1 MNKNKLNQKIGSPV
15 NDWKPSIYP
24 TQEEMNGQYCNVI
37 PFDINSHAKELFNA
51 FNMYQDESNW
61 TYLPNG
67 PFNNFQEYHSWL
79 KSFCLG
85 KDPLF
90 YTVIDS
96 KNSEAIGLASYLRIE
111 PTVGVIE
118 VGNIHYSPRLQNTAM
133 GTEAMYLMMKKV
145 FEEWGYRR
153 YEWKCDHYNEP
164 SKKAAIRLGFT
175 FEGVFRQA
183 TIYKNRNRDSAWFSV
198 IDKEWPNLK
207 KKYEKWLL
215 PSNFDSNG
223 IQINRL

>member
-1 MNKNKLNQKIGSPV
+1 MKKNNFNQKIGSPV
-15 NDWKPSIYP
+15 NNWKPSIYP
-24 TQEEMNGQYCNVI
+24 TQEKMNGQYCDVV
-37 PFDINSHAKELFNA
+37 PFDISNHAKELFNA
-51 FNMYQDESNW
+51 FNINQDRSNW
-61 TYLPNG
+61 TYLADG
-67 PFNNFQEYHSWL
+67 PFNSFQEYSSWL

-111 PTVGVIE
+111 PTAGVIE
-118 VGNIHYSPRLQNTAM
+118 VGNIHFSPKLQNTAM

-153 YEWKCDHYNEP
+153 YEWKCDNYNEP

-175 FEGVFRQA
+175 FEGVFRQMQI
-183 TIYKNRNRDSAWFSV
+183 TKGRNRD
-198 IDKEWPNLK
+198 
-207 KKYEKWLL
+207 KWW
-215 PSNFDSNG
+215 
-223 IQINRL
+223 

>member
-1 MNKNKLNQKIGSPV
+1 M
-15 NDWKPSIYP
+15 
-24 TQEEMNGQYCNVI
+24 
-37 PFDINSHAKELFNA
+37 
-51 FNMYQDESNW
+51 
-61 TYLPNG
+61 
-67 PFNNFQEYHSWL
+67 
-79 KSFCLG
+79 G

-118 VGNIHYSPRLQNTAM
+118 VGNIHFSPRLQNTAM

-153 YEWKCDHYNEP
+153 YEWKCDNYNEP

-183 TIYKNRNRDSAWFSV
+183 TIYLSL
-198 IDKEWPNLK
+198 IH
-207 KKYEKWLL
+207 
-215 PSNFDSNG
+215 
-223 IQINRL
+223 I